1 MLDADRV
8 TSRVHLHAGLG
19 QFVRC
24 QRAVLAKAVT
34 SLGGIMRTLRA
45 DVDLIGLVRPLMEG
59 IVRERLAPEQWLS
72 EGSGVASMRR
82 TAPA

>member
-1 MLDADRV
+1 
-8 TSRVHLHAGLG
+8 
-19 QFVRC
+19 
-24 QRAVLAKAVT
+24 
-34 SLGGIMRTLRA
+34 MRTLRA
-45 DVDLIGLVRPLMEG
+45 GVDLIGLVRPLMEG